1 MDDDKV
7 YVKLQGHWIIE
18 MSEMLATS
26 NAKSIEEIRSFI
38 SRQRKP
44 IGHPMTLIQKI
55 DCVRVCSAVPLT
67 HWIFS
72 RWTELETDVF
82 SSCHGLSGKCRGS
95 YPEK

>member
-38 SRQRKP
+38 SRQKETYRTP
-44 IGHPMTLIQKI
+44 YDTYPKI

-72 RWTELETDVF
+72 RWTELKPTF

>member
-26 NAKSIEEIRSFI
+26 NAKSIDEEIRSFI

-44 IGHPMTLIQKI
+44 IGHPMTLIQRPAAAV
-55 DCVRVCSAVPLT
+55 CVRRFV
-67 HWIFS
+67 
-72 RWTELETDVF
+72 
-82 SSCHGLSGKCRGS
+82 
-95 YPEK
+95 